1 MFVYFS
7 ELWMQDD
14 LQNQMKSDNKEV
26 RPPAEVD
33 LLGENGQIYKG
44 RLPGLK
50 EKASQNMQVFI
61 N

>member
-1 MFVYFS
+1 
-7 ELWMQDD
+7 MQDD

-61 N
+61 T